1 MQAIEFEAVA
11 HNRFIRIPDN
21 APEGVSMRVLL
32 LVDELEKTVKP
43 VEVKKLEQLQA
54 QLTQAEQDI
63 AEGRYVA
70 LDKAGVSQLFV
81 DLKQRY

>member
-11 HNRFIRIPDN
+11 HNRLIRIPDSV
-21 APEGVSMRVLL
+21 PDGVVMRVLL
-32 LVDELEKTVKP
+32 LLDELEKTVKT
-43 VEVKKLEQLQA
+43 VETQKLEQLQT

-70 LDKAGVSQLFV
+70 LDKVGVSQLFV